1 MTTSLNLLQE
11 LIGTFYI
18 KLGLDFRAK
27 LVVGQICEAPVC
39 TAMKTAPSG
48 VLIRSTQVEL
58 RQTCFRQ
65 VPQPG
70 DAYESK
76 RILNSPQLGAHEEFA
91 VTRAKRRPVI
101 VLMPQ
106 QDEIEVVETRRM
118 MKINKKLVLV
128 APCYG
133 VVNAMQECKTDPEF
147 LKRVSSLHYPH
158 FTFLPKGGHFDKDS
172 LLRLDSIHH
181 IFHSQLEASQWVLA
195 PEIKDIVLG
204 QLERVLSIGNGD
216 KFVTAR
222 DILLGK

>member
-27 LVVGQICEAPVC
+27 LVVGQICEAPVLYC
-39 TAMKTAPSG
+39 YENSAIWRPDTLDASRTSAD
-48 VLIRSTQVEL
+48 L
-58 RQTCFRQ
+58 FRQ